1 MSFAADILHR
11 FARES
16 LAENQI
22 SRAAT
27 LNTCAEYI
35 ERLEQT
41 VERQKNYIEK
51 QREANRPKS
60 TPHTMPK
67 PGSEGAK
74 YLDEYYARPNQY
86 SGD

>member
-1 MSFAADILHR
+1 MSFVADKLHR
-11 FARES
+11 FAREA

-27 LNTCAEYI
+27 LNTCAEHI
-35 ERLEQT
+35 ERLEQI

-60 TPHTMPK
+60 TPHPMPM
-67 PGSEGAK
+67 PGTEGAE